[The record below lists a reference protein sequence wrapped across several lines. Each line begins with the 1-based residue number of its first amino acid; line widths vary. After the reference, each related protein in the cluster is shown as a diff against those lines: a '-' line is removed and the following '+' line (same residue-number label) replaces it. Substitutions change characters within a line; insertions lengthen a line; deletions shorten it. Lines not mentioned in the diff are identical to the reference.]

1 MLEAVKERI
10 QSFGYEFQAGD
21 DAILAFCIGKVEN
34 TIKNDCNVQEVP
46 EGLFHIA
53 VDMAAGEFLSAKKTF
68 APDSLSGLDLS
79 GFAVKQ
85 LQEGNTTTQF
95 ATGEGTQTDEQRL
108 DSLIQYLLTY
118 GLDQF
123 SCFRRIRW

>member
-10 QSFGYEFQAGD
+10 QSFGYELQTGD

-34 TIKNDCNVQEVP
+34 TIKNDCNVLEIP
-46 EGLFHIA
+46 AGLFHIA
-53 VDMAAGEFLSAKKTF
+53 VDMAVGEFLSAKKTF

-79 GFAVKQ
+79 GVAVKQ
-85 LQEGNTTTQF
+85 LQEGDTTTTF
-95 ATGEGTQTDEQRL
+95 ATGEGTQTEEQRL
-108 DSLIQYLLTY
+108 DAFIHYLLSY

-123 SCFRRIRW
+123 SCFRKIRW